1 MQFFPLTERIHS
13 SSILR
18 RGVEY
23 EICVEV
29 RSGRGRLLGHWSGQ
43 MLPLLLLVGPN
54 SVQSIGGR
62 PVPRLHCLHD
72 NGPSVPDRSVLRFHW
87 RAA

>member
-23 EICVEV
+23 EISVKV
-29 RSGRGRLLGHWSGQ
+29 RSGRAGGWMAGSLVEADIAVVVTGGTEFSAIDRRPPSASTP
-43 MLPLLLLVGPN
+43 LP
-54 SVQSIGGR
+54 
-62 PVPRLHCLHD
+62 
-72 NGPSVPDRSVLRFHW
+72 
-87 RAA
+87 A